1 MEAPDASLSRLT
13 IRMRVLVIV
22 AISVLG
28 IIAMTLVAAWGVKG
42 AVMDERRDATR
53 QVVEEASGIVAAY
66 GERATS
72 GDMSE
77 QEAQREAAEI
87 LRGLRYSGQEY
98 FWINDLQPT
107 MIMHP
112 FKPELEG
119 TDLSGIT
126 DPDGVAIFTE
136 FADIAKS
143 EGAGFVEYQ
152 WPKPGVEEPQP
163 KVSYVTLYEPWGWVI
178 GSGVYVDD
186 VETVAM
192 NRARGFVAWGL
203 VALALTA
210 AAGFT
215 VGSSISRAVNDAT
228 TVLGAGVRGT
238 RLNEGRKRT
247 ELERLA
253 VALNAALES
262 AEATTSRVAGAIGRL
277 DDAARRLVSSAD
289 SMAADAQEATDA
301 SVGLSSAASS
311 VAGDIDEVAAG
322 TREMGAS
329 ITEITRNAQEVA
341 GMAAAAVTAAQATS
355 STVERLGQSSQE
367 IGDVVKVITQIASQ
381 TKLLALNATI
391 EAARAGAAGSGFA
404 VVASEVKDL
413 AQETEAATSGIGER
427 VAAIQETVVQ
437 SAAEISHIA
446 ELIER
451 MSDFQSTIAGAVEE
465 QTATTSAMAASADR
479 VAGGSRHIAGT
490 IDGVHRATAR
500 TSDELREVR
509 LAAAE
514 LAATADD
521 LRRSV
526 TSP

>member
-1 MEAPDASLSRLT
+1 MRALSRLT

-28 IIAMTLVAAWGVKG
+28 IIAMTLVAAWGVNG
-42 AVMDERRDATR
+42 AVMDERRDATC

-66 GERATS
+66 GKRAKA

-192 NRARGFVAWGL
+192 NRARGFVA
-203 VALALTA
+203 
-210 AAGFT
+210 
-215 VGSSISRAVNDAT
+215 
-228 TVLGAGVRGT
+228 
-238 RLNEGRKRT
+238 
-247 ELERLA
+247 
-253 VALNAALES
+253 
-262 AEATTSRVAGAIGRL
+262 
-277 DDAARRLVSSAD
+277 
-289 SMAADAQEATDA
+289 
-301 SVGLSSAASS
+301 
-311 VAGDIDEVAAG
+311 
-322 TREMGAS
+322 
-329 ITEITRNAQEVA
+329 
-341 GMAAAAVTAAQATS
+341 
-355 STVERLGQSSQE
+355 
-367 IGDVVKVITQIASQ
+367 
-381 TKLLALNATI
+381 
-391 EAARAGAAGSGFA
+391 
-404 VVASEVKDL
+404 
-413 AQETEAATSGIGER
+413 
-427 VAAIQETVVQ
+427 
-437 SAAEISHIA
+437 
-446 ELIER
+446 
-451 MSDFQSTIAGAVEE
+451 
-465 QTATTSAMAASADR
+465 
-479 VAGGSRHIAGT
+479 
-490 IDGVHRATAR
+490 
-500 TSDELREVR
+500 
-509 LAAAE
+509 
-514 LAATADD
+514 
-521 LRRSV
+521 
-526 TSP
+526 